1 MLLWHQVLYSY
12 FAWCII
18 GCLVLVDG
26 VFFTGPVRII
36 DDVLKESAEVAE
48 VAETKSIE
56 DVGGEKEI

>member
-1 MLLWHQVLYSY
+1 M
-12 FAWCII
+12 
-18 GCLVLVDG
+18 VDG